1 MLTAVYPPSFGD
13 IFIEGDSISRMSHQV
28 QEKTGICNQFDYFWP
43 QFMPRQ
49 MFDVIGA
56 FKGYPLDTVRSEME
70 RLMGVF
76 QMQAYLDR
84 SSCSAVRA

>member
-1 MLTAVYPPSFGD
+1 MLTGTYKPTYGEIYVDGNAISQGGLSLQNQFG
-13 IFIEGDSISRMSHQV
+13 V
-28 QEKTGICNQFDYFWP
+28 CAQFDYFWP
-43 QFMPRQ
+43 HFTPRQ

-84 SSCSAVRA
+84 SSDSAVRA